1 VAPAVSAGRSLVLE
15 LYEAGLAAAAPGE
28 LTARA
33 VDELSIARASRVW
46 VFAFGKAAQP
56 MAAAAV
62 ASLLRGMHSVVG
74 GLVVSPEGGP
84 APYPTLISMRGDH
97 PIPGRNSFAAAVKIG
112 EVTPG
117 RRSND
122 VAIVLLSGGAS
133 SLIGAPLRGMNEFD
147 LTLLF
152 EQLLG
157 SGLDIVAM
165 NAVRKRFSRW
175 SAGRLAL
182 ALAPAAT
189 HCLAISD
196 VPNDDMAV
204 IGSGPCVPD
213 SVTVKEVT
221 EILQRSN
228 LLSHIPQTHR
238 DYLSAVARGL
248 IPETPTKAHP
258 AFAHVSSRVIGNNR
272 LALDGIAAHAHER
285 SLAAEV
291 ADQRTIGEAARVGE
305 TIARTLISA
314 RAASPG
320 RCFVWGGE
328 TTVTLAANSGHASGG
343 GRCQEMA
350 LAAARILH
358 DAGEHGTGIT
368 LLAAGTDGRDGA
380 TDAAGAIVDSTTW
393 AAVAAA
399 GRDPAQ
405 SLASHESHGAL
416 RGANALIPQRETGTN
431 VNDVI
436 IGVV

>member
-1 VAPAVSAGRSLVLE
+1 MNTGRELVLE
-15 LYEAGLAAAAPGE
+15 LYDAALAAAAPGH

-33 VDELSIARASRVW
+33 VDDLSIARASRVW

-62 ASLLRGMHSVVG
+62 ASLLRQLHGIVG
-74 GLVVSPEGGP
+74 GLVVGPEAGVA
-84 APYPTLISMRGDH
+84 APYPTLIYLPGDH
-97 PIPGRNSFAAAVKIG
+97 PIPGRNSFAASAKIAD
-112 EVTPG
+112 VTSG

-122 VAIVLLSGGAS
+122 VALVLISGGTS
-133 SLIGAPLRGMNEFD
+133 SLIGAPLRGMSEAD
-147 LTLLF
+147 LSLLY
-152 EQLLG
+152 ELLLG
-157 SGLDIVAM
+157 SGLDIVST

-196 VPNDDMAV
+196 VPDDDLSV
-204 IGSGPCVPD
+204 IGSGPCVAD
-213 SVTVKEVT
+213 ASTVKDVT
-221 EILQRSN
+221 GILQRAN
-228 LLSHIPQTHR
+228 LMTRISQTQR
-238 DYLSAVARGL
+238 DYLTAVGRGS

-258 AFAHVSSRVIGNNR
+258 AFAHVTARVIGNNR
-272 LALDGIAAHAHER
+272 LALDGIAAAAHDR
-285 SLAAEV
+285 SLVAEV
-291 ADQRTIGEAARVGE
+291 AEVRSSGEAARVGE
-305 TIARTLISA
+305 TIAHALIAA
-314 RAASPG
+314 RANGGSG
-320 RCFVWGGE
+320 RCMVWGGE
-328 TTVTLAANSGHASGG
+328 TTVTVAAHGGRPSGG

-358 DAGEHGTGIT
+358 EAGEKADGIT

-393 AAVAAA
+393 TAIAAG

-405 SLASHESHGAL
+405 ALATHESHGAL
-416 RGANALIPQRETGTN
+416 RAGNALIARRDTGTN
-431 VNDVI
+431 VNDVV